1 MAQTD
6 WPMRDK
12 TAVVGVGFGV
22 FGRAS
27 GLTQMQQ
34 NQVAFHNALLDSGLQ
49 PSDIDGV
56 LVHSGPT
63 QCDQLPEYLGLNVR
77 WSGQVWPHGRMAAVA
92 LQDAAMVVN
101 SGMANAV
108 AVFSSNV
115 NRKMITG
122 ERNEHDESY
131 RPGGGPH
138 AEYPPYGMVH
148 PGCLAAMSFGRYVD
162 KYGGDPDNL
171 GYVAVNQRYNA
182 SLNPNAVY
190 RTPITI
196 EDYKEARKIIEPLRL
211 FDFTVNT
218 DGAVCLIVTRADR
231 ARDCKNVP
239 VLISGMQGLA
249 SGSEFATLS
258 MMGGGA
264 SRQSDYRYSVNE
276 YPQYTQTGYEMAGLS
291 SAKDIQAFNMYDSF
305 SPMALFTIEEWGICE
320 PGEGL
325 SFLGSTDTTVKG
337 TVPINTGGGHLSAG
351 MMSGANVVAEAI
363 QQARGDC
370 GDRQVKDCTYSQYV
384 HTAFLTTIFKN
395 GNK

>member
-6 WPMRDK
+6 WPLRDK
-12 TAVVGVGFGV
+12 TAVVGIGYGV
-22 FGRAS
+22 FGRSS
-27 GLTQMQQ
+27 GYTQMQQ
-34 NQVAFHNALLDSGLQ
+34 NQIAFANALADSGLK
-49 PSDIDGV
+49 PSDIDGL

-63 QCDQLPEYLGLNVR
+63 QCDQLPEFLGLNVR

-92 LQDAAMVVN
+92 LQEAAMVVN
-101 SGMANAV
+101 AGMANYV

-122 ERNEHDESY
+122 ERAENDEAY

-148 PGCLAAMSFGRYVD
+148 PGCLAAMSFGKYVD

-171 GYVAVNQRYNA
+171 GWVAVNQRKNA
-182 SLNPNAVY
+182 ELNPNAVY
-190 RTPITI
+190 RTPITF
-196 EDYKEARKIIEPLRL
+196 EDYKQSRRIIEPLRL

-231 ARDCKNVP
+231 AKDCRNTP
-239 VLISGMQGLA
+239 VLISGMQGLS

-258 MMGGGA
+258 MIGGGA
-264 SRQSDYRYSVNE
+264 SRQSEFDYSVAK
-276 YPQYTQTGYEMAGLS
+276 YPQYTRTAYDMAGVS
-291 SAKDIQAFNMYDSF
+291 REDVKAYNMYDSF
-305 SPMALFTIEEWGICE
+305 SPMTLFTIEEWGLCR

-325 SFLGSTDTTVKG
+325 AFLAETDTTVRG
-337 TVPINTGGGHLSAG
+337 TVPINTGGGHLSSG
-351 MMSGANVVAEAI
+351 MMSGANVLAEAI

-370 GDRQVKDCTYSQYV
+370 GERQVKDCDISQYV
-384 HTAFLTTIFKN
+384 HTAFLTCIFKR
-395 GNK
+395 GEH